1 MANVKLA
8 IKVFSPFKKELTAAA
23 LFYFDKRISYVYS
36 GSTKKQTRWSVS
48 PCEFVKSKGR
58 LYYE

>member
-1 MANVKLA
+1 MANIKLA

-36 GSTKKQTRWSVS
+36 GSTKKQRWGVS
-48 PCEFVKSKGR
+48 HSDEIEF
-58 LYYE
+58 